1 LLDPRLYRAALAPI
15 LFALILAAFSLEDRP
30 RPIRTTLAP
39 DAFQSQRAFRDLH
52 AMAGLYPNRRPGDA
66 ADEALARRV
75 AKELAAAGLPGG
87 PRPFSVRMA
96 RVNGETIDGD
106 RQLVNVIARRA
117 GAAGSQ
123 IVVVAHRDAARS
135 PSLAELSGTAA
146 LVELGRVLAAANVR
160 RTITLVSTSG
170 GSGGAAGARA
180 LAGQLGGGPVDA
192 VLVLGDMASA
202 HVHKPWVVSYSN
214 AGGMAP
220 ARLTRTVQDAVASGA
235 GSDAGGPRS
244 VTQWARLAL
253 PLTVGEQGELGRSG
267 LPAVLLSAN
276 GERAPAADA
285 KVSRGTL
292 QRFGRAALRAVQ
304 ALDAGPDIGGGP
316 SPTLIT
322 QRKLLPEWAV
332 RLLVAALLLAPLLVA
347 VDGFARLR
355 RRREPVARGI
365 VWVLACALPIVIAL
379 AFMVAL
385 AKTGLLEASPP
396 APVPNGAIPLD
407 GSAKVALASVVL
419 VFVICWL
426 VARPLVARM
435 SGVAGAPQAPGT
447 AGAMVL
453 VLAAVALVAWLA
465 NPYAAALMVPAL
477 HAWLLLLAP
486 GVRLRRGPAI
496 ALFVV
501 GLLPVI
507 GLVVADARSLGLG
520 PLDSAWM
527 AMLLVAGGHVGFW
540 TWLLWSLFAAVAI
553 GVGTIAL
560 RPPAPAERAGT
571 PDVTVRGPLTYAG
584 PGSLGGTESALR
596 R

>member
-1 LLDPRLYRAALAPI
+1 LLDPRLYRAALAPV

-30 RPIRTTLAP
+30 RPIRSTLAP
-39 DAFQSQRAFRDLH
+39 DAFESRRAFRDLRDMV
-52 AMAGLYPNRRPGDA
+52 ARFPNRRPGDSG
-66 ADEALARRV
+66 DEGLARRV
-75 AKELAAAGLPGG
+75 AQELRDAGLGGG
-87 PRPFSVRMA
+87 PRPFTVRTE
-96 RVNGETIDGD
+96 RLQGETIDGD

-117 GAAGSQ
+117 GAAGRQ
-123 IVVVAHRDAARS
+123 IVVVAHRDAAKRGS
-135 PSLAELSGTAA
+135 IAELSGTAA

-180 LAGQLGGGPVDA
+180 LAGQLGGGSVDA

-214 AGGMAP
+214 SGGVAP
-220 ARLTRTVQDAVASGA
+220 VRLTRTVQEAVASGA
-235 GSDAGGPRS
+235 GSDAGGPRA
-244 VTQWARLAL
+244 VTQWARLAV

-276 GERAPAADA
+276 GERTPGADA

-292 QRFGRAALRAVQ
+292 QRFGRAALRAIQ

-316 SPTLIT
+316 SPTVIT
-322 QRKLLPEWAV
+322 QRKVLPEWAV
-332 RLLVAALLLAPLLVA
+332 RLLVGALLLAPVLVA
-347 VDGFARLR
+347 IDGFARLR
-355 RRREPVARGI
+355 RRREPIARGV
-365 VWVLACALPIVIAL
+365 VWVFASALPLVIAL
-379 AFMVAL
+379 AFVVAL

-396 APVPNGAIPLD
+396 APVPKGAIPFD
-407 GSAKVALASVVL
+407 GSAKVAMLSAVL
-419 VFVICWL
+419 VFVLCWL
-426 VARPLVARM
+426 VARPLVVRL
-435 SGVAGAPQAPGT
+435 SGADMTPSVPGT

-453 VLAAVALVAWLA
+453 ALAVLAALMWLS
-465 NPYAAALMVPAL
+465 NPYAAALMVPAA

-486 GVRLRRGPAI
+486 GVRLRRGAAI
-496 ALFVV
+496 AFFVI
-501 GLLPVI
+501 GLLPI
-507 GLVVADARSLGLG
+507 LGLVLADARSLGLG
-520 PLDSAWM
+520 PVDGAWM
-527 AMLLVAGGHVGFW
+527 AMLLVAGGHIGFW
-540 TWLLWSLFAAVAI
+540 TWLLWSVFAAVAI

-560 RPPAPAERAGT
+560 RRPPPVERPGA

>member
-1 LLDPRLYRAALAPI
+1 MLDPRLYRAALAPV

-39 DAFQSQRAFRDLH
+39 DAFAANRAFRDLKD
-52 AMAGLYPNRRPGDA
+52 MAKRYPLRRPGDA
-66 ADEALARRV
+66 ADEGLARRV
-75 AKELAAAGLPGG
+75 AQELRDAGQGGG

-96 RVNGETIDGD
+96 RLSGETIDGD

-117 GAAGSQ
+117 GAAGRQ
-123 IVVVAHRDAARS
+123 IVVVAHRDAADRGS
-135 PSLAELSGTAA
+135 IAELSGTAA

-214 AGGMAP
+214 DGGVAP
-220 ARLTRTVQDAVASGA
+220 MRLTRTVQEAVASGA
-235 GSDAGGPRS
+235 GSDAGGPRA

-276 GERAPAADA
+276 GEREPPAGA
-285 KVSRGTL
+285 KVSEATL

-304 ALDAGPDIGGGP
+304 ALDGGPDIGGGP
-316 SPTLIT
+316 SPAIVT
-322 QRKLLPEWAV
+322 QRKVLPQWSV
-332 RLLVAALLLAPLLVA
+332 RLLVGALLLAPVLVA
-347 VDGFARLR
+347 IDGFARLR
-355 RRREPVARGI
+355 RRREPVARGV
-365 VWVLACALPIVIAL
+365 VWVLAAALPFVIAL
-379 AFMVAL
+379 AFVIAL
-385 AKTGLLEASPP
+385 SRTGLLEASPP
-396 APVPNGAIPLD
+396 APVPKGAIPVS
-407 GSAKVALASVVL
+407 GAALLTAAL
-419 VFVICWL
+419 VFVLCWL
-426 VARPLVARM
+426 VARPFVVRL
-435 SGVAGAPQAPGT
+435 SGAERSPRAPGT
-447 AGAMVL
+447 AGAMLL
-453 VLAAVALVAWLA
+453 VLAAVAVVTWLA
-465 NPYAAALMVPAL
+465 NPYAAALMVPAA

-486 GVRLRRGPAI
+486 GVRLRRGA
-496 ALFVV
+496 AV
-501 GLLPVI
+501 GLFFAGLIPVA
-507 GLVVADARSLGLG
+507 GLVLADARSLGLG

-527 AMLLVAGGHVGFW
+527 GMLLVAGGHVGVW
-540 TWLLWSLFAAVAI
+540 TWLLWSLFAAVAV
-553 GVGTIAL
+553 GVGLIAL
-560 RPPAPAERAGT
+560 RPPPPAEHPGARD
-571 PDVTVRGPLTYAG
+571 PDITVRGPLTYAG

>member
-1 LLDPRLYRAALAPI
+1 MLDPRLYRAALAPV
-15 LFALILAAFSLEDRP
+15 LLALILAAFSLEDRP
-30 RPIRTTLAP
+30 RPIRSTLAP
-39 DAFQSQRAFRDLH
+39 DAFVAQRAFRDLQE
-52 AMAGLYPNRRPGDA
+52 MARRFPNRRPGDA

-75 AKELAAAGLPGG
+75 GRELGDAGLGGG
-87 PRPFSVRMA
+87 PRPFTVRMA
-96 RVNGETIDGD
+96 RFSGETIEGD
-106 RQLVNVIARRA
+106 RSLVNVIARRA
-117 GAAGSQ
+117 GAAGAQ
-123 IVVVAHRDAARS
+123 IVVVAHRDAAKPRS
-135 PSLAELSGTAA
+135 IAELSGTAA
-146 LVELGRVLAAANVR
+146 LVELGRVLASANVR

-214 AGGMAP
+214 SLGVAP
-220 ARLTRTVQDAVASGA
+220 VQLTRTVQDAVVSGA
-235 GSDAGGPRS
+235 GSDAGGPRA

-285 KVSRGTL
+285 KVSTGTL

-316 SPTLIT
+316 SPVVIT
-322 QRKLLPEWAV
+322 QRKVLPEWSV
-332 RLLVAALLLAPLLVA
+332 RLLVAALLLAPVLVA
-347 VDGFARLR
+347 IDGFARLR

-365 VWVLACALPIVIAL
+365 VWTLASALPFAVAL
-379 AFMVAL
+379 AFAIAL
-385 AKTGLLEASPP
+385 STTGLLDASPP
-396 APVPNGAIPLD
+396 APVPKDAIPFD
-407 GSAKVALASVVL
+407 GTARVALLSVFL
-419 VFVICWL
+419 VFVLCWL
-426 VARPLVARM
+426 VARPFVARL
-435 SGVAGAPQAPGT
+435 SGVDRAPQAPGT

-453 VLAAVALVAWLA
+453 VLAAVAVVAWFK

-496 ALFVV
+496 ALFAI
-501 GLLPVI
+501 GLLPVL
-507 GLVVADARSLGLG
+507 GLVVADARSLGIG
-520 PLDSAWM
+520 PLDGAWM
-527 AMLLVAGGHVGFW
+527 TLLLVAGGHVGFW
-540 TWLLWSLFAAVAI
+540 TWLLGCLFAAVAV
-553 GVGTIAL
+553 GVGTISL
-560 RPPAPAERAGT
+560 RPPPPDEKPGAPAI
-571 PDVTVRGPLTYAG
+571 TVRGPLSYAG